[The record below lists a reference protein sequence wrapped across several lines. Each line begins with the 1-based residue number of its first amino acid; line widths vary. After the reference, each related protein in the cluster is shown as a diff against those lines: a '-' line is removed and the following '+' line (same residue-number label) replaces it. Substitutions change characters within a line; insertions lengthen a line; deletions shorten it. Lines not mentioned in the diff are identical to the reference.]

1 MTVRHIFVDETKR
14 REYVLVA
21 ASVLGDDLAAARAVV
36 KKLLKPGQRHLHMKN
51 EADGRKE
58 TIAKALVAG
67 NLRAT
72 VYDAG
77 RRRGSQV
84 LARAACLSALVDD
97 VATSGVDTL
106 IVLDQDETL
115 VHFDRRL
122 LYRSV
127 HAVGRAR
134 VALRAPA
141 VTHGTAAGHPRCVC
155 LVLGEGWTLA
165 VLDSARRDSAR
176 DLEKARNP
184 SATVVRPGLG
194 LTFRS
199 YCRRQPN
206 TNRVT
211 PQLAT

>member
-21 ASVLGDDLAAARAVV
+21 TSVLGDDLAAARAVV
-36 KKLLKPGQRHLHMKN
+36 QKLLKPGQHHLHMKD

-84 LARAACLSALVDD
+84 LAREACLSALVDD
-97 VATSGVDTL
+97 VANSGVDTL

-115 VHFDRRL
+115 VQFDRRL

-127 HAVGRAR
+127 HAVGREHNLHYEHRRSHTEQLLGIPDAFAWCWAKGGHWR
-134 VALRAPA
+134 SLILPA
-141 VTHGTAAGHPRCVC
+141 VT
-155 LVLGEGWTLA
+155 
-165 VLDSARRDSAR
+165 
-176 DLEKARNP
+176 
-184 SATVVRPGLG
+184 VREI
-194 LTFRS
+194 
-199 YCRRQPN
+199 
-206 TNRVT
+206 
-211 PQLAT
+211 